1 MSEAQAFSLRRAL
14 SSHEGRRGR
23 RYPRVLRERVVAY
36 GQVRRAEHAS
46 WALIASELGLQFET
60 VRRWCLDAN
69 AVVASRAILPV
80 EIVADV
86 RPSLAVVAPSGV
98 RIEGVTLADA
108 IAVLRA
114 LG

>member
-1 MSEAQAFSLRRAL
+1 MSEAQASSLRRAL
-14 SSHEGRRGR
+14 SSHTGGRGR
-23 RYPRVLRERVVAY
+23 RYPRVLRERIVAY
-36 GQVRRAEHAS
+36 AQVRRAESAS
-46 WALIASELGLQFET
+46 WARIAAELELQYET

-80 EIVADV
+80 EVVGDLRA
-86 RPSLAVVAPSGV
+86 SLAVVAPSGL